1 MIPIYDT
8 EEQENDIHD
17 IFSEDTSINYSNT
30 LINFYPIY
38 NIKEQEHNEF
48 RNYNNEVNL
57 SNNNL
62 EHYERIFTQTSAEKD
77 DQNTSPYTL
86 IRTEENNNKNLFE
99 VNNMEIYTY
108 EKIIYIFEKNNISDD
123 IIKRIEK
130 TDLKQNEQQIQ
141 IVLVLNTKIKKKNF

>member
-99 VNNMEIYTY
+99 VNNMEIKKKK
-108 EKIIYIFEKNNISDD
+108 KIIYIFEKNNISDD